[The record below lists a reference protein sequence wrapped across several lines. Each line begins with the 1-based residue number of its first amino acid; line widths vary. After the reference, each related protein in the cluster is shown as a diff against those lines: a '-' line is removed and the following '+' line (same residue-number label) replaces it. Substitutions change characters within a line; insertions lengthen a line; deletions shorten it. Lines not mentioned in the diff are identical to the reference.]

1 MKINIAQDDLYAH
14 NLSEHPQGN
23 RYRLSSQ
30 WLQFSFEQVEI
41 NTVDHFLTNNE
52 NFIYQIGTHNGPK
65 YWCISTDGQCNLF
78 DMISQKIKDALKQ
91 KQCVLHID
99 QTMEA
104 FPLYEYETEFNTPR
118 PVNYYK
124 SFHKFCLDNSIDPR
138 QIVYSTSNLQEHNL
152 YSQWCKDNQVQQKMN
167 IVALPF
173 FACATQQRGF
183 FDLIDQPDLRKDPH
197 DVQYVDQ
204 IFYKNNNSISVYNCL
219 NRVDRIH
226 RNAFIA
232 MLNYYNLIDNNIVS
246 HNRFSPHIKDFLM
259 MDKWPDHPA
268 FQQKNIHDIKS
279 KLPLVYDMKDFNINY
294 AQNFNKDIYKKTWVS
309 VITETFYQD
318 PNPVVFFSEKIF
330 KPIRAHHP
338 FIIVG
343 HSNSLKWLKK
353 LGFQTFDKWWDESYD
368 KIENPTARM
377 QKICELLSD
386 ISRYDSNDWQK
397 IYTQMQSC
405 LENNYNKIIQT
416 DWFTDSYNEVMEN
429 I

>member
-1 MKINIAQDDLYAH
+1 M
-14 NLSEHPQGN
+14 
-23 RYRLSSQ
+23 R
-30 WLQFSFEQVEI
+30 
-41 NTVDHFLTNNE
+41 
-52 NFIYQIGTHNGPK
+52 
-65 YWCISTDGQCNLF
+65 
-78 DMISQKIKDALKQ
+78 
-91 KQCVLHID
+91 
-99 QTMEA
+99 
-104 FPLYEYETEFNTPR
+104 
-118 PVNYYK
+118 
-124 SFHKFCLDNSIDPR
+124 
-138 QIVYSTSNLQEHNL
+138 
-152 YSQWCKDNQVQQKMN
+152 
-167 IVALPF
+167 
-173 FACATQQRGF
+173 
-183 FDLIDQPDLRKDPH
+183 
-197 DVQYVDQ
+197 
-204 IFYKNNNSISVYNCL
+204 
-219 NRVDRIH
+219 
-226 RNAFIA
+226 
-232 MLNYYNLIDNNIVS
+232 
-246 HNRFSPHIKDFLM
+246 
-259 MDKWPDHPA
+259 DKWPDHPA

-416 DWFTDSYNEVMEN
+416 DWFTDSSNEVMEN